1 MKIQGTISPIGKGT
15 TTSRPAAPTPRP
27 APAAAASDQVE
38 LSGLAT
44 RLQEAGALL
53 DGNGVADAGRVAEI
67 KQAIADGR
75 YQVRPDRIA
84 DGLLQSVRDLLGGK
98 P

>member
-1 MKIQGTISPIGKGT
+1 MKIQGTISPIGKST
-15 TTSRPAAPTPRP
+15 TPSRPAAPTARP
-27 APAAAASDQVE
+27 APTAAASDQVE

-44 RLQEAGALL
+44 QLQEAGALL
-53 DGNGVADAGRVAEI
+53 DGNGVVDAGRVAEI

-75 YQVRPDRIA
+75 YQVRPERIA

-98 P
+98 Q